1 MVLLGQF
8 DDHVEP
14 FLDADRLGQR
24 REDRASMLSD
34 LSYRS
39 VSSASASQVLD
50 LACGNPFGQRL
61 QYRVDGQASRR
72 VVDTEP
78 LPDPA
83 PRNRSTPSPGCSM
96 QPVTRPERRY
106 PRLSGSCLVD
116 PVTPQELRTVR
127 LPSSRCNATP
137 AAWWS
142 WPVRRRANARAAA
155 AREGQDLRSRGY
167 YTAMSSTTTAS
178 GLSYSSSGISR
189 SAAMTTVSASCSR
202 AYCTRSSRLAG

>member
-1 MVLLGQF
+1 MRAREAGPLSPDSGRRAGAARAG
-8 DDHVEP
+8 
-14 FLDADRLGQR
+14 LDWAVCWVNGVPLAGEARWQPYLTTC
-24 REDRASMLSD
+24 
-34 LSYRS
+34 
-39 VSSASASQVLD
+39 SAFRPGWA
-50 LACGNPFGQRL
+50 
-61 QYRVDGQASRR
+61 
-72 VVDTEP
+72 
-78 LPDPA
+78 
-83 PRNRSTPSPGCSM
+83 PSPGYSM

-127 LPSSRCNATP
+127 LSSSRCNATP

-142 WPVRRRANARAAA
+142 WPVRHRANARTAA

-167 YTAMSSTTTAS
+167 YTATSSTTTAS